1 MTGREGYK
9 SMPASPLTVWFMCLP
24 CLVYSGGLE
33 CIGRTINRVMGAH
46 LGWWNKR
53 TRDLGCITTAGLATA
68 CVRSPTSLTL
78 KKSSSLSRS
87 WWWWWWWLSIS
98 LTPELKIMF
107 SPAYLLFLTTTLTGG
122 WRSVIS
128 KQKNILGAV
137 AQNTDSLLEWS
148 IHH

>member
-1 MTGREGYK
+1 
-9 SMPASPLTVWFMCLP
+9 
-24 CLVYSGGLE
+24 
-33 CIGRTINRVMGAH
+33 
-46 LGWWNKR
+46 
-53 TRDLGCITTAGLATA
+53 
-68 CVRSPTSLTL
+68 
-78 KKSSSLSRS
+78 
-87 WWWWWWWLSIS
+87 
-98 LTPELKIMF
+98 MF